1 MKVKELIDELKSYN
15 PQARV
20 IVNSGGRDRWTGSS
34 DRDDWDYLSQVGW
47 VYEKNG
53 ETNKNLVK
61 LD

>member
-20 IVNSGGRDRWTGSS
+20 IVNSGGRDRWTDWS

-47 VYEKNG
+47 V
-53 ETNKNLVK
+53 L
-61 LD
+61 